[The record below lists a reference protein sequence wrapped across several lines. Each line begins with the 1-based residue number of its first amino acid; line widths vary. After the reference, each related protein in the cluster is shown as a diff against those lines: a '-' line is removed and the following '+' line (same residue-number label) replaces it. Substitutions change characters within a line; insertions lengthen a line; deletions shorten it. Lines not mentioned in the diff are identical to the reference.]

1 MLSGGLPNLPV
12 SYLFD
17 RGLLMTE
24 LSPSAQWD
32 CLLKNSGTWNGSF
45 TRLHPN
51 GEIDSDT
58 PTIVKL
64 LPQDGGT
71 RMHQTVERISATD
84 APNHI
89 QTFDYKTL
97 GRGVLF
103 FDNGAFS
110 QGSMQ
115 YGPFSQFGAEFGFTA
130 GDRRM
135 RLVPLFNTESHLAS
149 MTLIREQRQGST
161 EPERPPLTV
170 DQLIGIW
177 RGEAVTLY
185 PDLRPPTRCRTTLTV
200 QREGDRLTQ
209 SLLWSDRYI
218 TSDATI
224 SGNGSIL
231 QFEQGSQPIQL
242 VLLPDG
248 ASSNTPLIIP
258 KRRPFFLEAG
268 WLVSPELRQ
277 RLIRSYD
284 ERGTW
289 LSLTLVTERK
299 D

>member
-1 MLSGGLPNLPV
+1 
-12 SYLFD
+12 
-17 RGLLMTE
+17 MTE
-24 LSPSAQWD
+24 RSASAQWD
-32 CLLKNSGTWNGSF
+32 CLLKNSGIWNGSF

-51 GEIDSDT
+51 GELDSDT
-58 PTIVKL
+58 PTVVKL

-71 RMHQTVERISATD
+71 RMHQTVERISTTD
-84 APNHI
+84 EPSHI

-103 FDNGAFS
+103 FENGAFS

-115 YGPFSQFGAEFGFTA
+115 YGPFSQFGAEFGFLA

-135 RLVPLFNTESHLAS
+135 RLVQLFNTDSHLAS
-149 MTLIREQRQGST
+149 MTLIREQRDGST
-161 EPERPPLTV
+161 EPERPVLTV
-170 DQLIGIW
+170 DQLVGLW
-177 RGEAVTLY
+177 RGEAMTLY
-185 PDLRPPTRCRTTLTV
+185 PDLRSPTLCRTTLTV
-200 QREGDRLTQ
+200 QRQGDRLTQ

-218 TSDATI
+218 TSHATI
-224 SGNGSIL
+224 GGSHDSVL
-231 QFEQGSQPIQL
+231 RFEQGAYPIQL

-248 ASSNTPLIIP
+248 ASSNTPLTIP
-258 KRRPFFLEAG
+258 KHRPFFLEAG
-268 WLVSPELRQ
+268 WLINPELRQ

-299 D
+299 E